1 MINVTVG
8 NNMKRTTV
16 AVDSEATLRQTLN
29 DAGIDYSRG
38 MTTLDGAPLQPGD
51 LDKTFG
57 QFNISESCY
66 LLSIQ
71 KADNASI

>member
-1 MINVTVG
+1 MLNITVG
-8 NNMKRTTV
+8 NNMKRQTV
-16 AVDSEATLRQTLN
+16 AVDSETTLREVLT

-57 QFNISESCY
+57 FFGIEDTAY
-66 LLSIQ
+66 LLSVT
-71 KADNASI
+71 KTDNA